1 VIFENLAGTGQATKC
16 AQFYGLIQPGLMD
29 AIHAFRGL
37 KRPLMKGDNMHGDA
51 DIIAYSWRPQHDYI
65 WSRSQF
71 DGHPLQKQPPP
82 GVILV
87 VLVRLFKVPEQYPG
101 LGAVEGSIEHWSWVM
116 GDPELQFAPI
126 DWQERYED
134 RLWSREL

>member
-1 VIFENLAGTGQATKC
+1 MRGVQPVGPYVEIIEARSPENCNSVFRVGLTRVIFENLAGTGQATKC

-71 DGHPLQKQPPP
+71 DGHPAARSNRRPAWFLSSWFDFSTC
-82 GVILV
+82 
-87 VLVRLFKVPEQYPG
+87 RR
-101 LGAVEGSIEHWSWVM
+101 SIQ
-116 GDPELQFAPI
+116 D
-126 DWQERYED
+126 
-134 RLWSREL
+134 